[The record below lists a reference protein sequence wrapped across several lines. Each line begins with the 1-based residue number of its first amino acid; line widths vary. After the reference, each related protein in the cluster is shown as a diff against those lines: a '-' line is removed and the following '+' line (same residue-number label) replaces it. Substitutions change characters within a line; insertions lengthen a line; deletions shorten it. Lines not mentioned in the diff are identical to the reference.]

1 MQFESIFTQDPEAGM
16 GCMMNAF
23 SHGILRL

>member
-1 MQFESIFTQDPEAGM
+1 MQFESIFTRDPEAGM

-23 SHGILRL
+23 SHEILRL